1 MYKFKQMS
9 YINLRR
15 KQKNVEQQEKKTR
28 ERANSEFVGG

>member
-15 KQKNVEQQEKKTR
+15 KQKNVEQQEKKN
-28 ERANSEFVGG
+28 ERKS